1 MTKFGNPDTDYIKI
15 QKELA
20 SGAFGIVNFYYLK
33 ENPDKLYI
41 IKKISYKRHKKE
53 GEFNIP
59 EKKIDAYTRLINEIK
74 SLKKTSKNNCEI
86 DNPVDLCYIESLMDD
101 ENVYIVTKFKNDTI
115 GLDQIL
121 NNKNI
126 IMTFDMVKKN
136 VLILLKKL
144 KIIHDLNII
153 HNDIKPANILVQYKD
168 DKILDLSIIDYGE
181 SCFCDDDQTCIHS
194 GTVQYQPPDITKY
207 AKNECSLS
215 FYNDIYSLGVVILEI
230 LENYNVKNTV
240 FEDFI
245 NNRMVELDMYK
256 NSYNVEFLTKI
267 IKDIETEKFI

>member
-1 MTKFGNPDTDYIKI
+1 MIY
-15 QKELA
+15 
-20 SGAFGIVNFYYLK
+20 SVNFYYSD
-33 ENPDKLYI
+33 DKNIYI
-41 IKKISYKRHKKE
+41 I
-53 GEFNIP
+53 
-59 EKKIDAYTRLINEIK
+59 TQ
-74 SLKKTSKNNCEI
+74 
-86 DNPVDLCYIESLMDD
+86 
-101 ENVYIVTKFKNDTI
+101 FKNDTMS
-115 GLDQIL
+115 L
-121 NNKNI
+121 NELLENKDFKLSLNEI
-126 IMTFDMVKKN
+126 IKIII
-136 VLILLKKL
+136 ILLKKL
-144 KIIHDLNII
+144 EILHNLNIV
-153 HNDIKPANILVQYKD
+153 HNDIKPSNILVQYKNH
-168 DKILDLSIIDYGE
+168 KILDLSIIDYGE